1 MGKSTLDPE
10 MLALPCQWI
19 PINNKITDL
28 KEKENVRGQPELNR
42 WPLDLQS
49 NALPLSYTPD
59 GWLRELK
66 GPPDPYVH
74 VIMIRHMKAMG
85 IVIWCD
91 TILVY

>member
-10 MLALPCQWI
+10 MLALLCQWI

-42 WPLDLQS
+42 WPLDQQS

-66 GPPDPYVH
+66 GPPYPYVH